1 MGYGKGR
8 RAIGALFCFAES
20 AGSANALSVRV
31 NSPIKTRSVILTKV
45 RTQSHEDLRV
55 VPWVL
60 AFARMTDGIG
70 LAEIPSIL
78 PCKGRW
84 QRGALTEG

>member
-1 MGYGKGR
+1 MRPSK
-8 RAIGALFCFAES
+8 S
-20 AGSANALSVRV
+20 ASVILTPPV
-31 NSPIKTRSVILTKV
+31 ILTPSVILTKV
-45 RTQSHEDLRV
+45 RTQGTTRRLSWL
-55 VPWVL
+55 WVL